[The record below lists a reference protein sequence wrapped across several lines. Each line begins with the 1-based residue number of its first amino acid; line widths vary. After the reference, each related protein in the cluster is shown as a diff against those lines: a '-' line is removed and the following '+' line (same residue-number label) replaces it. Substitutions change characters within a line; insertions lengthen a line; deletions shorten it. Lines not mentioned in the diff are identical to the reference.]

1 MPKDENTLILGIGGV
16 GMHLAQRLVHEGY
29 PITVIESDSE
39 LLEHASESLDAR
51 LICGNA
57 MQLSSWHEANAE
69 DMGLMIAATNN
80 DSTNMLSSLIADKF
94 GIDRKIVRSR
104 SLDFTDDSMFSPD
117 ELKIDLMVH
126 PEELVAQE
134 IYRLVKRASCNDLTS
149 VGEGNMLVLA
159 MRINE
164 YSPLLNKTPKE
175 LSETHTDFFFRV
187 VAIARGISTII
198 PQAEEQIRAFDQVFI
213 MSCKEDMMPLMDMMK
228 IEHKKIESLMILGG
242 GLVGRRVA
250 QLLEKEV
257 EIILIENNPERTEEL
272 ASDLKNTQVIQGD
285 GTDANILVMAG
296 LDTTESFIATT
307 GDNETNIVSCLLA
320 KHLMNRNNRDP
331 QGGYGK
337 TIALVNKEDYLV
349 LASTIGLDIALN
361 AKISAAN
368 EILKFIRR
376 NELLSVA
383 HLHGVDAE
391 VIELLAA
398 TGSEIAGK
406 PLKNL
411 AKNFRQHNILIGGV
425 EQDGVW
431 KVAVG
436 STEIQ
441 PHNRVV
447 AVCSSQHLNKV
458 RQLFI

>member
-1 MPKDENTLILGIGGV
+1 
-16 GMHLAQRLVHEGY
+16 
-29 PITVIESDSE
+29 
-39 LLEHASESLDAR
+39 
-51 LICGNA
+51 
-57 MQLSSWHEANAE
+57 
-69 DMGLMIAATNN
+69 
-80 DSTNMLSSLIADKF
+80 MLSSLIADKF

-104 SLDFTDDSMFSPD
+104 YIDFADDKMFSPD

-213 MSCKEDMMPLMDMMK
+213 MSCKEDMKPLMDMMK

-242 GLVGRRVA
+242 GIVGRRVA

-257 EIILIENNPERTEEL
+257 EIILIENNPERAEEL

-398 TGSEIAGK
+398 PGSEIAGK
-406 PLKNL
+406 SLNNL

-441 PHNRVV
+441 ALNRVV

-458 RQLFI
+458 RQLFS